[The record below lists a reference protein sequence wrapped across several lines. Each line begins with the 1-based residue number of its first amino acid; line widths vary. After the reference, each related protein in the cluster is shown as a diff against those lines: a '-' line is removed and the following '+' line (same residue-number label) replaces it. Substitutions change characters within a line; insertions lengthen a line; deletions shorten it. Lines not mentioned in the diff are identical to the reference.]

1 MAEREGFEPSV
12 PLWGTHDFQS
22 CALDQLSH
30 LSAALIY
37 LIEKRGICQENLQ
50 YFSGLCAGRPC
61 TAAPFAPAGKHTLPA
76 QTSVQKH
83 VALQRIVLRKQAEGQ
98 PHRPFVKSFLS
109 RHPVPSA
116 IFAPCVDLPCCFR
129 YNTNSIL
136 PRAPWAKGK

>member
-50 YFSGLCAGRPC
+50 YFSGLCAGRPR

-83 VALQRIVLRKQAEGQ
+83 VALQRIVLRKQAESQ

-109 RHPVPSA
+109 HRSVPSA